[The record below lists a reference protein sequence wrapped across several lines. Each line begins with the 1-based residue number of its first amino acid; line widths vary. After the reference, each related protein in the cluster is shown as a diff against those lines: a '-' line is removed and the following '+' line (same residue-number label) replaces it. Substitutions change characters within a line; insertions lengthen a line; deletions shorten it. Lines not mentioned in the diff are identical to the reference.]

1 MKGSRKLF
9 HRSNNFST
17 GWEFFGRLR
26 INFVYR
32 ELFCRSRI
40 FFVDREFDLPQW
52 SPGVTCIGKILIT
65 ELDRKIAKQS
75 IGISKKPH
83 TVLETNLLKLKLCRS
98 FTCAGRFNT
107 RLIRSKKHRP
117 FRLVAPEMT
126 SFWRISEHAFQFV
139 DWWKNSRLTG
149 NFSIDRK
156 FLDRQKNF
164 SIYRKFLDRQKNSRW
179 VKKFSIDKINSQSTK
194 NFSTTKKNC
203 LTDEKVFSILSNIS
217 GLP

>member
-52 SPGVTCIGKILIT
+52 SPGVTRIGKILIT

-98 FTCAGRFNT
+98 FTCAGRFDI

-117 FRLVAPEMT
+117 FQIVASQSVYYYIELELNF
-126 SFWRISEHAFQFV
+126 SFFSGWRIYILF
-139 DWWKNSRLTG
+139 
-149 NFSIDRK
+149 
-156 FLDRQKNF
+156 
-164 SIYRKFLDRQKNSRW
+164 IY
-179 VKKFSIDKINSQSTK
+179 
-194 NFSTTKKNC
+194 
-203 LTDEKVFSILSNIS
+203 
-217 GLP
+217 